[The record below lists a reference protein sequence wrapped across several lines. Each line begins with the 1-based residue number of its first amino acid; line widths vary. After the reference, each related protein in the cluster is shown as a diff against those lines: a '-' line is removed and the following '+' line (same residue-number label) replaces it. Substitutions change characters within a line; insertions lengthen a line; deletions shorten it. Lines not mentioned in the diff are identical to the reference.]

1 MQIPCAWIGMSIAL
15 AVPALPAAPSADLTP
30 AQRAEG
36 EARVK
41 TAARYFA
48 TTLRDSSSAAFRNVF
63 IRRRGER
70 ISICGEVNAR
80 NGYGGYTGF
89 QAFMV
94 LADQRVDVGRVAGF
108 DITYLCQSNNPI
120 IDTRD
125 YAPEMRAAYAAA
137 LRN

>member
-1 MQIPCAWIGMSIAL
+1 MSFVLAIPGL
-15 AVPALPAAPSADLTP
+15 AVAQSADLTP
-30 AQRAEG
+30 EQRAAG
-36 EARVK
+36 EVSVQ

-48 TTLRDSSSAAFRNVF
+48 RTLRDPSSAAFRNVF

-108 DITYLCQSNNPI
+108 DVAYLCQNNNPI
-120 IDTRD
+120 IDARD
-125 YAPEMRAAYAAA
+125 YAPEIRAAYAAA